1 MENVAAANALEN
13 LLQQDARI
21 LILAPHPDDECL
33 GTGGLIQQALAKGAK
48 IKVIFITNGD
58 NNPWPQRYVEKR
70 WFIGPEERMRWGHR
84 RKAEA
89 EDSLQILGGGK
100 VTANFLGLPDAGILN
115 LWNEGDHHLLETL
128 TNELTAWQPTLLVL
142 PCEFDRHS
150 DHRATHMFGRA
161 ALTEASVICPVLTYL
176 IHRPWLMK
184 LTQKPKPQI
193 KLELSIIEQDKKLQ
207 AILCHKTQMALSQSR
222 FSQFAQITEPYNFS
236 L

>member
-184 LTQKPKPQI
+184 LTQKPKPEI

>member
-58 NNPWPQRYVEKR
+58 NNPWPQRYLEKR
-70 WFIGPEERMRWGHR
+70 WFIGPEERKRWGDR
-84 RKAEA
+84 RKTEA
-89 EDSLQILGGGK
+89 ENSLQILGSGK
-100 VTANFLGLPDAGILN
+100 VATTYLGLPDAGILN
-115 LWNEGDHHLLETL
+115 LWKEGDHHLLEVL
-128 TNELTAWQPTLLVL
+128 TIEFIAWQPTLLVL
-142 PCEFDRHS
+142 PSEFDRHS
-150 DHRATHMFGRA
+150 DHRATHSFGRT
-161 ALTEASVICPVLTYL
+161 ALAEASVICPVLTYL

-184 LTQKPKPQI
+184 ITKKPKPQI
-193 KLELSIIEQDKKLQ
+193 KLELSPTEQDKKLQ

-222 FSQFAQITEPYNFS
+222 FSKFAQTTEPYNFFA
-236 L
+236 

>member
-1 MENVAAANALEN
+1 MEKAVAANALEN
-13 LLQQDARI
+13 LLQQDARL

-58 NNPWPQRYVEKR
+58 NNPWPQRYLEKR
-70 WFIGPEERMRWGHR
+70 WFIGPEERKRWGER
-84 RKAEA
+84 RKIEA
-89 EDSLQILGGGK
+89 ENSLEILGGGK
-100 VTANFLGLPDAGILN
+100 VATTFLGLPDAGILN
-115 LWNEGDHHLLETL
+115 LWKNNDAVILEKL
-128 TNELTAWQPTLLVL
+128 MREFTAWQPTLLIL
-142 PCEFDRHS
+142 PSEFDRHS
-150 DHRATHMFGRA
+150 DHRATHLYGRA
-161 ALTEASVICPVLTYL
+161 ALAETSNKYPVLTYL

-193 KLELSIIEQDKKLQ
+193 KLELSPREQDKKLQ

-222 FSQFAQITEPYNFS
+222 FSQFAQTTEPYNFS

>member
-1 MENVAAANALEN
+1 
-13 LLQQDARI
+13 
-21 LILAPHPDDECL
+21 
-33 GTGGLIQQALAKGAK
+33 LIQQALAKGAK

>member
-70 WFIGPEERMRWGHR
+70 WFIGPEERMRWGQR

-100 VTANFLGLPDAGILN
+100 VTATFLGLPDAGILN
-115 LWNEGDHHLLETL
+115 LWKEGDHHLLETL
-128 TNELTAWQPTLLVL
+128 TNELTTWQPTLLVL

>member
-58 NNPWPQRYVEKR
+58 NNPWPQRYLEKR
-70 WFIGPEERMRWGHR
+70 WFIGPEERKRWGNR
-84 RKAEA
+84 RKVEA
-89 EDSLQILGGGK
+89 EKSLEILGGGK
-100 VTANFLGLPDAGILN
+100 VATAFLGLADAGILN
-115 LWNEGDHHLLETL
+115 LWKEGDHHLLEVL
-128 TNELTAWQPTLLVL
+128 TNEFISWQPTLLVL
-142 PCEFDRHS
+142 PSEFDRHS
-150 DHRATHMFGRA
+150 DHRATHLYGRT
-161 ALTEASVICPVLTYL
+161 ALAESSLKCPVITYL

-193 KLELSIIEQDKKLQ
+193 KLELSPIEQNKKLQ
-207 AILCHKTQMALSQSR
+207 AILCHETQMALSQSR
-222 FSQFAQITEPYNFS
+222 FSQFAQTTEPFNFS

>member
-1 MENVAAANALEN
+1 MEKAVAANALEN
-13 LLQQDARI
+13 LLQQDARL

-58 NNPWPQRYVEKR
+58 NNPWPQRYLEKR
-70 WFIGPEERMRWGHR
+70 WFIGPEERKRWGER
-84 RKAEA
+84 RKIEA
-89 EDSLQILGGGK
+89 ENSLEILGGGK
-100 VTANFLGLPDAGILN
+100 VATTFLGLPDAGILN
-115 LWNEGDHHLLETL
+115 LWKNNDAVILEKL
-128 TNELTAWQPTLLVL
+128 MREFTAWQPTLLVL
-142 PCEFDRHS
+142 PSEFDRHS
-150 DHRATHMFGRA
+150 DHRATHMYGCK
-161 ALTEASVICPVLTYL
+161 ALAETSNKYPVLTYL

-193 KLELSIIEQDKKLQ
+193 KLELSPREQDKKLQ

-222 FSQFAQITEPYNFS
+222 FSQFAQTTEPYNFS

>member
-33 GTGGLIQQALAKGAK
+33 GTGGLIQQALAKGANV
-48 IKVIFITNGD
+48 KVIFITNGD

-70 WFIGPEERMRWGHR
+70 WFIGPEERKRWGQR
-84 RKAEA
+84 RKIEA
-89 EDSLQILGGGK
+89 ENSLQILGGGK
-100 VTANFLGLPDAGILN
+100 VASSFLGLPDAGILN
-115 LWNEGDHHLLETL
+115 LWNNEDAGILESL
-128 TNELTAWQPTLLVL
+128 SKEFNAWQPTLLVL
-142 PCEFDRHS
+142 PSEFDRHS

-222 FSQFAQITEPYNFS
+222 FSQFAQTTEPYNFS

>member
-48 IKVIFITNGD
+48 VKVIFITNGD
-58 NNPWPQRYVEKR
+58 NNPWPQRYLEKR
-70 WFIGPEERMRWGHR
+70 WSIGPDERMRWGQR
-84 RKAEA
+84 RKIEA
-89 EDSLQILGGGK
+89 VNSLEILGNGK
-100 VTANFLGLPDAGILN
+100 VATAFLGLPDAGILN
-115 LWNEGDHHLLETL
+115 LWKEGDHSLLENL
-128 TNELTAWQPTLLVL
+128 TSEFIAWQPTLLVL
-142 PCEFDRHS
+142 PSEFDRHS
-150 DHRATHMFGRA
+150 DHRATHLFGRI
-161 ALTEASVICPVLTYL
+161 ALGETSNKCRVITYL

-193 KLELSIIEQDKKLQ
+193 KLELSPLEQDKKLQ

-222 FSQFAQITEPYNFS
+222 FSKFAQPTEPYNFS
-236 L
+236 A